1 MKNILTLWIKDKIHL
16 TIWLLCLLLIGL
28 SWSLFQKK
36 TQWFLNV
43 ENKQVQIM
51 AQVLISSLVLN
62 IALCLSYIRS
72 FYKNQNRA
80 KEGLFFSHTNG
91 CWHTEDKKQYFC
103 PKCLDNKKRSPLKF
117 SDPENI
123 LNCTVCS
130 EKFTG
135 TNYRET
141 YVS

>member
-80 KEGLFFSHTNG
+80 KKDYFFLILMVVGT
-91 CWHTEDKKQYFC
+91 
-103 PKCLDNKKRSPLKF
+103 LKIKN
-117 SDPENI
+117 NI
-123 LNCTVCS
+123 SVQNV
-130 EKFTG
+130 
-135 TNYRET
+135 
-141 YVS
+141 